1 MNTYDLNVAIKFPP
15 FWKVYYA
22 FDKREKVNVV
32 MTYEELAKIVD
43 LLKKERTDEQQ
54 RMPWKKDI
62 FRLNI
67 EVFHKRRIDRFIA
80 SS

>member
-1 MNTYDLNVAIKFPP
+1 MNSLGEEEEMNTFDLNVAIKFPP

-43 LLKKERTDEQQ
+43 LLKKEKTDEQ
-54 RMPWKKDI
+54 
-62 FRLNI
+62 
-67 EVFHKRRIDRFIA
+67 
-80 SS
+80 

>member
-1 MNTYDLNVAIKFPP
+1 MNTFDLNVAIKFPP

-43 LLKKERTDEQQ
+43 LLKKEKTDEQ
-54 RMPWKKDI
+54 
-62 FRLNI
+62 
-67 EVFHKRRIDRFIA
+67 
-80 SS
+80 

>member
-1 MNTYDLNVAIKFPP
+1 MKSLGGEEEMNTVDLHIAIKFPP

-43 LLKKERTDEQQ
+43 LLKKERTDEQ
-54 RMPWKKDI
+54 
-62 FRLNI
+62 
-67 EVFHKRRIDRFIA
+67 
-80 SS
+80 